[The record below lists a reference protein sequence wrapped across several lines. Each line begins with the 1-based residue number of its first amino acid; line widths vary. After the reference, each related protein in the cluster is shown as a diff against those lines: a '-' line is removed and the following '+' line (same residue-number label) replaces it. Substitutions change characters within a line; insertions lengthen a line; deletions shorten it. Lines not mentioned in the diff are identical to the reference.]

1 VWLCLENGKRVTLS
15 FVFFSSR
22 SRKKRYARDRSKIT
36 KKRYA
41 QITKKRDRGGKCQ
54 CRGGGSVNAD
64 GGEVSMPYAPPAY
77 GGVLRHLPSSRSLS
91 RSEKILRVWVEREG
105 CGVRCVMNAF
115 FSPSP
120 SNAWSKK
127 ICSSL
132 QWRSIQ
138 SQNNVLIRPR
148 RIRIAPNLNHLCIH
162 HRARHHRARLHA
174 RLQVPLA
181 LLQGPAN
188 VAAMQRGLDVDQ

>member
-1 VWLCLENGKRVTLS
+1 VSAVNSVALFGKRQEGYVIL
-15 FVFFSSR
+15 
-22 SRKKRYARDRSKIT
+22 KIT

-41 QITKKRDRGGKCQ
+41 QITKKRDAQIAKKNTLKRSRKKETE
-54 CRGGGSVNAD
+54 GGSVNAD

-148 RIRIAPNLNHLCIH
+148 RIRIAPNLNHLCIQ

-174 RLQVPLA
+174 RLQVSLA

>member
-1 VWLCLENGKRVTLS
+1 MC
-15 FVFFSSR
+15 R
-22 SRKKRYARDRSKIT
+22 STDESARMP
-36 KKRYA
+36 
-41 QITKKRDRGGKCQ
+41 
-54 CRGGGSVNAD
+54 GGGGGAKKLEPKKKQGVD
-64 GGEVSMPYAPPAY
+64 GGEVSKPTKGEVSMPYAPPAS
-77 GGVLRHLPSSRSLS
+77 GGVLRRLPSSRSLS